1 MSWILYVDKQTPE
14 IPTTRRLEKI
24 CQDNNNTRNYTSET
38 TLSHKNENGML
49 EAFRYLSNLFATLQQ
64 KKKQQMHD
72 LRMFNWRYRTPDQ
85 SSARR
90 RLLGDYTRLVAGRSP
105 SPRLGP

>member
-64 KKKQQMHD
+64 KKKQQMYD
-72 LRMFNWRYRTPDQ
+72 LRMFNWRYRTPDGL
-85 SSARR
+85 S
-90 RLLGDYTRLVAGRSP
+90 LWKDV
-105 SPRLGP
+105 